1 MFNQNTMQ
9 TLTVIASALKF
20 ELWKTEADLD
30 FAGDQITELNYAYE
44 VMGDDSAWDRL
55 IDAQFELQQ
64 LTYKKGSLERMIN
77 ALAVFNDELDNFN
90 DWLNA

>member
-9 TLTVIASALKF
+9 TLAAIARALKL
-20 ELWKTEADLD
+20 ELWETEVDLD

-44 VMGDDSAWDRL
+44 IMGDDSAWDKL
-55 IDAQFELQQ
+55 IDARFELQQ